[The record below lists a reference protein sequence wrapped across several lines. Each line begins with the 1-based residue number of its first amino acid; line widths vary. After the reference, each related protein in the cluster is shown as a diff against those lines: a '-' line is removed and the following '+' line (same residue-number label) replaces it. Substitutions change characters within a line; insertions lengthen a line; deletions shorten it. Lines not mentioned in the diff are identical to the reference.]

1 MISMKFIKFLQ
12 NLRPLM
18 KDVINKYLDY
28 ITDSI
33 QSKKM
38 RKSSLAYFL
47 ESKYFNYS
55 SHIFDVDTT
64 ILLDYHNY
72 LKKLENISL
81 QTKKNKWSILVSFLG
96 FTMEYY
102 HKYKFIVVI
111 PQKTVNWNGNH
122 KIANTNKNVII
133 TPGEIE
139 KLLEFFISM
148 NRKHY
153 VIFRLFAETGMR
165 KGELIKAKLS
175 NVNFEHRHIKIE
187 DGKTGLKYYGFTEA
201 FSQELQMYVD
211 TRSKLDVNY
220 DNLFLTRSFKPY
232 TNRVFNTILNIAC
245 KRIGLEKKI
254 TTHTF
259 RRSINTHRKKL
270 KKCPNE
276 ICKRLLGHK
285 TIDVNEASYTVYDFE
300 DLVSLYDEY
309 NPYQNYNF

>member
-1 MISMKFIKFLQ
+1 MGDGYYMT
-12 NLRPLM
+12 RPVN
-18 KDVINKYLDY
+18 KTIIDKYLDY

-47 ESKYFNYS
+47 EGKYFNYS
-55 SHIFDVDTT
+55 EHIFDIDTT

-72 LKKLENISL
+72 LKKLKDISL
-81 QTKKNKWSILVSFLG
+81 QTKKNKWAILVSFLG

-111 PQKTVNWNGNH
+111 PSKTVNWNGNH
-122 KIANTNKNVII
+122 KIAQTNKNTII

-139 KLLEFFISM
+139 KLLEYFRQGNF
-148 NRKHY
+148 KHY
-153 VIFRLFAETGMR
+153 VIFRLFVETGMR

-175 NVNFEHRHIKIE
+175 NVNFEHRHIKIV
-187 DGKTGLKYYGFTEA
+187 DGKTGLKYYGFTKE
-201 FSQELQMYVD
+201 FSQKLQLYVNM
-211 TRSKLDVNY
+211 RKELDVNY
-220 DNLFLTRSFKPY
+220 DHLFLTKFFKPY
-232 TNRVFNTILNIAC
+232 GVRNFNKILENAC
-245 KRIGLEKKI
+245 KLIGLEKKI

-276 ICKRLLGHK
+276 VCKRLLGHK
-285 TIDVNEASYTVYDFE
+285 TIDVNEASYTIYDFE
-300 DLVSLYDEY
+300 DLVSLYDQY
-309 NPYQNYNF
+309 NPYENLNL